1 MSWVDAVKQY
11 AADKGVTF
19 KLPKR
24 DTPEYDAIKAIQ
36 EKMKAKEES
45 PVAAEAK
52 PLKKVKAVKSANV
65 EPVVVVEAPVAEVQ
79 KKRKSPG
86 PKVSNVEAKDIPA
99 VVAEVLPEVKK
110 RVKKVKEVIKV
121 ANVEPIMINIA
132 EQPVPVIIKKE
143 SRTRKVANVVPVEV
157 EAEVKPEIKVPKPS
171 AKEARATKALKLSAT
186 KEVDSKTAAKKALD
200 DARMII
206 LDKPISFRFD

>member
-1 MSWVDAVKQY
+1 MAVKQY
-11 AADKGVTF
+11 AADKGTTF

-24 DTPEYDAIKAIQ
+24 DTPEYEDIKAIQ
-36 EKMKAKEES
+36 EKLKAKEES
-45 PVAAEAK
+45 PVTAEPR
-52 PLKKVKAVKSANV
+52 PLKKVKAVKTANV
-65 EPVVVVEAPVAEVQ
+65 EPVVVVEAPVVEVQ

-86 PKVSNVEAKDIPA
+86 PKVANVEAKDIPA
-99 VVAEVLPEVKK
+99 VVQEVLPEVKK

-121 ANVEPIMINIA
+121 DNVEPIMINIA
-132 EQPVPVIIKKE
+132 EKPVPVIIKKE
-143 SRTRKVANVVPVEV
+143 SRTRKVENVVPVQV

-171 AKEARATKALKLSAT
+171 AKEARATKALKVSAT
-186 KEVDSKTAAKKALD
+186 QEVDSKSAAKKALD

>member
-1 MSWVDAVKQY
+1 MSWVEAVKAY
-11 AADKGVTF
+11 AAEKGTAF

-24 DTPEYDAIKAIQ
+24 DTPEYDAIKSIQ
-36 EKMKAKEES
+36 EKLKAKVES

-52 PLKKVKAVKSANV
+52 PLKKVKAAKIANV
-65 EPVVVVEAPVAEVQ
+65 EHVVAVEAPVVEVQ

-86 PKVSNVEAKDIPA
+86 PKVANVEAKDIPA
-99 VVAEVLPEVKK
+99 VVQEVLPEVKK

-132 EQPVPVIIKKE
+132 EEPVAVVVKKE
-143 SRTRKVANVVPVEV
+143 KKVKVANVVPVEV